1 MFVHFRAKVTAH
13 TEKSFGAESAIG
25 RFEQEHFAG
34 LVKKHE
40 ERSKKDRIKVRIV
53 LESPKLLRK

>member
-1 MFVHFRAKVTAH
+1 MTAH